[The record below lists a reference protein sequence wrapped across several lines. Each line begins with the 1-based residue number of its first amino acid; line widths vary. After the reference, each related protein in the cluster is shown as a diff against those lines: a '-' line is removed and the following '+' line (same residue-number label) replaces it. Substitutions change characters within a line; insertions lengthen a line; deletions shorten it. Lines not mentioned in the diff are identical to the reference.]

1 MESIKNFPR
10 EVWRNNRPKMTFT
23 LHPDIVK
30 VIRKTAREEGLSFS
44 VVADEAFFAGFK
56 AMGRI

>member
-1 MESIKNFPR
+1 MESIKKFSR
-10 EVWRNNRPKMTFT
+10 KVWRNNRPKMTFT

>member
-1 MESIKNFPR
+1 
-10 EVWRNNRPKMTFT
+10 MTFT

>member
-1 MESIKNFPR
+1 
-10 EVWRNNRPKMTFT
+10 MTFT
-23 LHPDIVK
+23 LHPDIAK
-30 VIRKTAREEGLSFS
+30 VVRKTAKEEGLSFS

>member
-1 MESIKNFPR
+1 MESIKKFPR
-10 EVWRNNRPKMTFT
+10 KVWRNNRPKMAFT

-30 VIRKTAREEGLSFS
+30 VIRKTAREEGLFFS

>member
-1 MESIKNFPR
+1 
-10 EVWRNNRPKMTFT
+10 MTFT

-30 VIRKTAREEGLSFS
+30 VIRKTAGEEGLSFS